1 MLLSFYILYYSIKY
15 KKAVKQYFAISKLYF
30 DFCKISLSK
39 FLIFIDKPRNFSYN
53 MSIMK
58 IINEIQFNN
67 IEALRLFTSIAKP
80 RKNNL
85 RIHYHTSIEIS
96 LILRGKGIYKT
107 SDKTYA
113 IQEGDIFFYRPN
125 EAHCITD
132 IEAEG
137 MELLNLHIAPYY
149 LYTNLQNALNS
160 NYVKILAANFPLKS
174 NKLNDILSSEQFEEV
189 KNLFLS
195 IRREMESK
203 KSDYVTFV
211 CNYIS
216 AILILISRFHKNAKF
231 SQKEKQN
238 YPRLLQAV
246 KYIDTHFKD
255 NITLDGIAQNVG
267 YSKCYFSSIFK
278 KCMGMSIW
286 DYICI
291 KRIEESLTLI
301 KTTDQNIADIALE
314 SGFNNAVNFNKLFK
328 KYTNVT
334 PNFFRK

>member
-1 MLLSFYILYYSIKY
+1 M
-15 KKAVKQYFAISKLYF
+15 VKQYFAISKLYF
-30 DFCKISLSK
+30 DFYKIPLSK
-39 FLIFIDKPRNFSYN
+39 FLVSIDKSRRFSYN
-53 MSIMK
+53 MTTMK

-85 RIHYHTSIEIS
+85 RIHYHTLIEIS

-107 SDKTYA
+107 NDKTYT

-216 AILILISRFHKNAKF
+216 AILILISRSYKNAKF
-231 SQKEKQN
+231 SQKEKQS
-238 YPRLLQAV
+238 YQRLLQAI

-255 NITLDGIAQNVG
+255 DITLDGIAQNVG
-267 YSKCYFSSIFK
+267 YSRCYFSSIFK

-314 SGFNNAVNFNKLFK
+314 CGFNNAVNFNRLFK

>member
-1 MLLSFYILYYSIKY
+1 V
-15 KKAVKQYFAISKLYF
+15 VKQYFAISKLYF
-30 DFCKISLSK
+30 DFYKIPLSK
-39 FLIFIDKPRNFSYN
+39 FLVSIDKSRRFSYN
-53 MSIMK
+53 MTTMK
-58 IINEIQFNN
+58 IINEIKFNN

-85 RIHYHTSIEIS
+85 RIHYHTLIEIS

-107 SDKTYA
+107 NDKTYT

-216 AILILISRFHKNAKF
+216 AILILISRSYKNAKF
-231 SQKEKQN
+231 SQKEKQS
-238 YPRLLQAV
+238 YQRLLQAI

-255 NITLDGIAQNVG
+255 DITLDGIAQNVG
-267 YSKCYFSSIFK
+267 YSRCYFSSIFK

-314 SGFNNAVNFNKLFK
+314 CGFNNAVNFNRLFK

>member
-1 MLLSFYILYYSIKY
+1 MKY
-15 KKAVKQYFAISKLYF
+15 KKVVKQYFAISKLYF
-30 DFCKISLSK
+30 DFYKIPLSK
-39 FLIFIDKPRNFSYN
+39 FLVSIDKSRRFSYN
-53 MSIMK
+53 MTTMK

-85 RIHYHTSIEIS
+85 RIHYHTLIEIS

-107 SDKTYA
+107 NDKTYT

-216 AILILISRFHKNAKF
+216 ASLILISRSYKNAKF
-231 SQKEKQN
+231 SQKEKQS
-238 YPRLLQAV
+238 YQRLLQAI

-255 NITLDGIAQNVG
+255 DITLDGIAQNVG
-267 YSKCYFSSIFK
+267 YSRCYFSSIFK

-314 SGFNNAVNFNKLFK
+314 CGFNNAVNFNRLFK

>member
-1 MLLSFYILYYSIKY
+1 MLVFGYTVLT
-15 KKAVKQYFAISKLYF
+15 
-30 DFCKISLSK
+30 
-39 FLIFIDKPRNFSYN
+39 
-53 MSIMK
+53 MK
-58 IINEIQFNN
+58 IINEIQSNN
-67 IEALRLFTSIAKP
+67 IDALRLFTSTAKP

-85 RIHYHTSIEIS
+85 RIHYHSLIEIS
-96 LILRGKGIYKT
+96 CILRGKGIYKT
-107 SDKTYA
+107 NNQTYN
-113 IQEGDIFFYRPN
+113 IQAGDIFFYRPN

-137 MELLNLHIAPYY
+137 MELLNLHISPYY
-149 LYTNLQNALNS
+149 LYTNFQSALNS

-174 NKLNDILSSEQFEEV
+174 NKLNDTLSPEQLDEV
-189 KNLFLS
+189 KRLIFS
-195 IRREMESK
+195 IRREMETK

-216 AILILISRFHKNAKF
+216 AILILISRSYKNAKF
-231 SQKEKQN
+231 SQKEKQS
-238 YPRLLQAV
+238 YQKLIQGI

-255 NITLDGIAQNVG
+255 NITLEKIAQKVG

-278 KCMGMSIW
+278 QCMGMSLW

-291 KRIEESLTLI
+291 KRIEEALTQI
-301 KTTDQNIADIALE
+301 KTTDKNIADIALDC
-314 SGFNNAVNFNKLFK
+314 GFNNAVNFNKLFK